1 MLKLLAFFLV
11 IHSLLGSPTAA
22 TPKDS
27 GSCDP
32 GPAVLTVENDKI
44 TVTAV
49 VQCGGG
55 TAGVTWGTGSNG
67 NDTSVTFRKSS
78 QSSNVLPTTF
88 LNVADTTSKTTGNQ
102 SYQLTLPISGGNA
115 TLGMAP
121 CSNNCKEYP

>member
-32 GPAVLTVENDKI
+32 GPAVLTVENNEI
-44 TVTAV
+44 TWPR

-55 TAGVTWGTGSNG
+55 TAGVTWGTGRNG
-67 NDTSVTFRKSS
+67 NDTRVTLEKARRAQTYCRQHF
-78 QSSNVLPTTF
+78 
-88 LNVADTTSKTTGNQ
+88 
-102 SYQLTLPISGGNA
+102 
-115 TLGMAP
+115 
-121 CSNNCKEYP
+121 